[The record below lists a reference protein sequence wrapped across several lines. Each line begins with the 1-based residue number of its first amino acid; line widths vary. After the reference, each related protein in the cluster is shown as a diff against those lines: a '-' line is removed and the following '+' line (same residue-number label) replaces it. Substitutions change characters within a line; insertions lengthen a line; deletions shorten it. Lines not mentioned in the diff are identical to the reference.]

1 MKQNFFAVDL
11 GATSGRTILGSFIEG
26 GLNLEEINRFPNHLI
41 EVGGHFY
48 WDIYALYRHIIDGLK
63 LVAHRGESIASI
75 GIDTWGVD
83 FVLLGKDGNLLR
95 QPYAYRDPHTV
106 GAPEAF
112 FSRISRSEV
121 YGKTGIQVMNFN
133 SLFQLDTLRRNH
145 DSALEAADKVLFMP
159 DALSYMLTGKMVT
172 EYTIASTAQLVNAHT
187 QRLEP
192 ELLKAVGLQEE
203 NFGRFVFPGEK
214 IGTLTEEVQKITG
227 LGAIPVIAVAG
238 HDTGSAVAAVPALD
252 RNFAYLSS
260 GTWSLMGVETDAP
273 VITAETEA
281 LNFTNEGG
289 VEGTIRLLKNI
300 CGMWLLERCR
310 LNWGDTS
317 YPELITEADSCEPFR
332 SLINPDDDCF
342 ANPADMEQAI
352 EMVPVIV
359 EAQIQATAIEFM
371 ERETILFA
379 EEYLGKRF
387 PDTRND
393 AYILLTFDGRNA
405 EQVRAEYQEVA
416 DLCLEHGALDVF
428 IVDTQ
433 ERKQSV
439 WNARGAFLE
448 AIKASTTQMDECD
461 VVVPRDRVADF
472 IKYTH
477 EVAGIL
483 NLRIP
488 SFGHAGDGNLHVY
501 LCRDDLAEDEWKEKL
516 SLGFEMM
523 YARAREYG
531 GAVSGEHGIGY
542 AKKEYLKEQLG
553 DTQIGLMRRIKKA
566 FDPNLILNPDKVV

>member
-192 ELLKAVGLQEE
+192 ELLKAVGLKEE

-310 LNWGDTS
+310 CDWEEIS
-317 YPELITEADSCEPFR
+317 YPELIAEAEASEPFR
-332 SLINPDDDCF
+332 SLINPDDALF
-342 ANPADMEQAI
+342 ANPMNMEQAI
-352 EMVPVIV
+352 RTYCADHHQPIPETRGQVVRCIFESLALRYRQVLENLRGLSPRPV
-359 EAQIQATAIEFM
+359 EALHVIGGGSRNDLLNQWTANAVGIPVVAGPSEATAIGNVM
-371 ERETILFA
+371 IQA
-379 EEYLGKRF
+379 
-387 PDTRND
+387 
-393 AYILLTFDGRNA
+393 LTA
-405 EQVRAEYQEVA
+405 
-416 DLCLEHGALDVF
+416 GAASDVVSMRQLINRSIPLKTF
-428 IVDTQ
+428 TPENV
-433 ERKQSV
+433 EV
-439 WNARGAFLE
+439 WNAAYLHFL
-448 AIKASTTQMDECD
+448 Q
-461 VVVPRDRVADF
+461 
-472 IKYTH
+472 
-477 EVAGIL
+477 
-483 NLRIP
+483 
-488 SFGHAGDGNLHVY
+488 
-501 LCRDDLAEDEWKEKL
+501 LA
-516 SLGFEMM
+516 
-523 YARAREYG
+523 
-531 GAVSGEHGIGY
+531 
-542 AKKEYLKEQLG
+542 
-553 DTQIGLMRRIKKA
+553 
-566 FDPNLILNPDKVV
+566 